1 MAKNL
6 KEVRDANKITF
17 EYGELD
23 AIDFDI
29 IALGKELKKMGINT
43 SKLLDSC
50 ESFEKRIS
58 YLIPRDT
65 APFGKVLFYSITHM
79 IAMELHIKS
88 TYNQVS
94 EFGDSILRYCYDHYR
109 GLCIRKGLIDENGNL
124 KEN

>member
-6 KEVRDANKITF
+6 KEVKDANKATI

-23 AIDFDI
+23 AIDFDL
-29 IALGKELKKMGINT
+29 IALGKELRKMGVNT

-58 YLIPRDT
+58 NHIPRDT
-65 APFGKVLFYSITHM
+65 APFGQVLFYSVTHM

-88 TYNQVS
+88 TYLQDS
-94 EFGDSILRYCYDHYR
+94 EFGDTVLRFCYDHYR
-109 GLCIRKGLIDENGNL
+109 GLCIRKGLLDENGKP
-124 KEN
+124 KE